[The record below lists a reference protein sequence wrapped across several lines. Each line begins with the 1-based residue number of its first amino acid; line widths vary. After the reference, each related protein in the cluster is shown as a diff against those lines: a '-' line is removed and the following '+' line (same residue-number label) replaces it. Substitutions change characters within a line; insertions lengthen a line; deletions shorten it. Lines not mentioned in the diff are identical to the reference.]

1 MLIGYG
7 QPAGIVP
14 TVAGA
19 AGINLPALVDGA
31 PASIARISG
40 GAGSASLRVD
50 WASATAVRIVAALG
64 LTCPAGTAL
73 TLTGKRAG
81 DPGYAYALGGNAA
94 TQTVVQLPDGS
105 RAAWFVL
112 PSGNTPLVGLQLQ
125 VGAGAFDIG
134 ELVVLEAVDVSHQIE
149 WSVERIDPSVSER
162 TLGGGLNTVKR
173 RSYRRLK
180 VAFTPA
186 GLAEV
191 RGGGLGGGMDW
202 DALSCTVAGSARVA
216 GIPRW
221 YSPAGSLDVPELH
234 RTAVF
239 GSASAGAVGHLGGNY
254 YESGW
259 VFEEIPPV

>member
-14 TVAGA
+14 TVTGA
-19 AGINLPALVDGA
+19 TGINLPALVDGH
-31 PASIARISG
+31 PASIARITG
-40 GAGSASLRVD
+40 GGSASLRLD
-50 WASATAVRIVAALG
+50 WPAATPVRIVAALG

-81 DPGYAYALGGNAA
+81 DPTYAYALGGNAA

-112 PSGNTPLVGLQLQ
+112 PAGNAPLVGLQLQ
-125 VGAGAFDIG
+125 VAAGAFDIG
-134 ELVVLEAVDVSHQIE
+134 ELVVLQAVDVSHQIE
-149 WSVERIDPSVSER
+149 WSVERIDPSVAER

-186 GLAEV
+186 ALAEV
-191 RGGGLGGGMDW
+191 RGCGLANGMDW
-202 DALSCTVAGSARVA
+202 DALTYAVVGSARVA

-221 YSPAGSLDVPELH
+221 HAPAGALVLAELH

-239 GSASAGAVGHLGGNY
+239 GTAAAGAVAHLGGNY